1 MIDTFLNCE
10 DAWGMMDVISKAT
23 GKAVGF
29 YRLIMSFRA
38 GGSQVISCL
47 LCSHIHLLIFP
58 FFQINAY
65 MYSPY
70 SPLHFCNKPPPM
82 QAAFNVG
89 GFPLHCNLRLSCA
102 VQYISCV
109 LRLLLQLAFHN
120 FRVFP
125 PETPPACPVPF
136 VSLINTKPAPTCTI
150 S

>member
-70 SPLHFCNKPPPM
+70 SPLHFCNKPPPQCKQLLM
-82 QAAFNVG
+82 WEVFLYIATCDCHVLCNIFHVYSGFCFNLL
-89 GFPLHCNLRLSCA
+89 FITSEFFLRRRHPHAPSHLS
-102 VQYISCV
+102 
-109 LRLLLQLAFHN
+109 L
-120 FRVFP
+120 
-125 PETPPACPVPF
+125 
-136 VSLINTKPAPTCTI
+136 
-150 S
+150 